1 MKDCKSR
8 LRILYIVVKSSDL
21 DLLFF
26 DVLRFLNHNWLEL
39 KLLMI
44 ELSERLSTDRFP
56 SIRGLRFSSISRR

>member
-26 DVLRFLNHNWLEL
+26 DVLRFLNHNRLEL

-44 ELSERLSTDRFP
+44 ELSERLSTD
-56 SIRGLRFSSISRR
+56 